1 MTQIIDRQGLIG
13 DFHELGIQSGET
25 IFVHSSLSS
34 IGHVMGGA
42 DTVVTG
48 LLSVLGDGGTLSAP
62 AFTFDDDPAL
72 FDIATHPS
80 GMGQIS
86 EAIRIHP
93 RARRSAHRHHSVAA
107 IGLRSGE
114 LTDLH
119 GPSAWAAD
127 GPFWQ
132 LVTLDA
138 RILLLGVGYTACTFF
153 HLIEQVVQVPY
164 REWKYLDGVLREPDG
179 SERPLPT
186 QTFSQ
191 RAWSQGND
199 FNKFGAILEKKG
211 MVQIHPVG
219 NAIARLF
226 KASDALHLGIA
237 EYRKDAELFV
247 KTGSD
252 RTRLRDGIPHRQQQY
267 VVDPDAVFKSPAG
280 PSA

>member
-1 MTQIIDRQGLIG
+1 
-13 DFHELGIQSGET
+13 
-25 IFVHSSLSS
+25 
-34 IGHVMGGA
+34 
-42 DTVVTG
+42 
-48 LLSVLGDGGTLSAP
+48 
-62 AFTFDDDPAL
+62 
-72 FDIATHPS
+72 
-80 GMGQIS
+80 MGQIS